1 MLPFSESGQSYLVI
15 QCCRISFK
23 NYYWSK
29 MMQDCMETCDSSWVI
44 FRTRHFQFD
53 FNISSVTNVRI
64 PWRLFTCLDAYHPVN
79 LFSLF
84 HEDSPCLTS
93 TKVYLLRLDVSFLM
107 AHATAVVS
115 LNPELRRNIMRLVC
129 KRQKY
134 NVIWS
139 QRFYVCM
146 TALDNLSCI
155 IDDEEPKLRSIDS
168 YYASYI
174 IWKIR
179 RYCCKTLD
187 FSFSWNILTEVD
199 LYPFFWQ

>member
-1 MLPFSESGQSYLVI
+1 MVFWWNRRLPSFFNKAPAAAASMLPFSESGQSYLTK
-15 QCCRISFK
+15 QCCRIGFK
-23 NYYWSK
+23 FDYCSK
-29 MMQDCMETCDSSWVI
+29 MMQDWMETGDSSWVI

-64 PWRLFTCLDAYHPVN
+64 QWRLITSSDTYHPVN

-107 AHATAVVS
+107 AHPTAFVS

-134 NVIWS
+134 DVLWS
-139 QRFYVCM
+139 QCFCACM
-146 TALDNLSCI
+146 TALVNLSCI
-155 IDDEEPKLRSIDS
+155 IDDEEPKLRSTV
-168 YYASYI
+168 I
-174 IWKIR
+174 I
-179 RYCCKTLD
+179 TH
-187 FSFSWNILTEVD
+187 T
-199 LYPFFWQ
+199 